1 MKAFLHTASVVAGR
15 AWNMK
20 AFALAVLVAAC
31 LGLLAAAGAL
41 VADATAAPAP
51 SVDPDAAE
59 FTIMGHRF
67 RVPKVYLSESHKVVE
82 RTPEYKGDS
91 VLMKAAL
98 PDLVPITARDADY
111 YKWGEGFTDVITFHI
126 SAEPGHA
133 GPDEDYFKEENLR
146 KCGGPKDRY
155 LVCPHLTSVLATFEV
170 LVRTEGRH
178 RLAFECDKE
187 GTHIN
192 DTCVIKLPLRD
203 DIELYIRFSRKH
215 FGDADRIL
223 ARVYDLVCSF
233 LVAGPARE
241 LTVNHCD

>member
-1 MKAFLHTASVVAGR
+1 MKAFVRTA
-15 AWNMK
+15 
-20 AFALAVLVAAC
+20 LVMAA
-31 LGLLAAAGAL
+31 LGLGAAMAALPTPSLGARAIPND
-41 VADATAAPAP
+41 AD
-51 SVDPDAAE
+51 VAE

-67 RVPKVYLSESHKVVE
+67 RIPKVYLSESHKIVE
-82 RTPEYKGDS
+82 RTPEYEGDS

-98 PDLVPITARDADY
+98 PDLVPITERDTEY
-111 YKWGEGFTDVITFHI
+111 YKWGEGFTDVVTFHI

-146 KCGGPKDRY
+146 KCGGPREGY

-170 LVRTEGRH
+170 LVRIEGRH

-192 DTCVIKLPLRD
+192 DTCVIKLPLLD

-215 FGDADRIL
+215 FGDADRLL
-223 ARVYDLVCSF
+223 ARIYDLVCSF

-241 LTVNHCD
+241 LTVNLCQRSPQ